1 MKTVLIERMSWTDF
15 RDAMEETDAV
25 IVPLGVMEE
34 HGPHCP
40 LGTDT
45 WIARHCA
52 RLIGEQ
58 SQTPVANV
66 LPFGYAA
73 NVRSFPGS
81 TSLDPDTY
89 TQVLLAYCGGFAAH
103 GAKRFLFINGHGG
116 NTPLLGNVAD
126 TLYEAYGA
134 ISFAND
140 WWTLLPQIA
149 PEYDCQD
156 HGGYYETSMLMAA
169 RPELPRM
176 ELARAVGECAIS
188 DNIRKHYTWSFQGA
202 SIGINC
208 DVGKFNPYGNL
219 GNPPMGASRE
229 LGEKLTALYVEYN
242 VALLEEIKRI
252 PLPFP
257 GAERI

>member
-1 MKTVLIERMSWTDF
+1 MKTIWIERMSWTDF
-15 RDAMEETDAV
+15 RDAMKETDTV

-34 HGPHCP
+34 HGPHSP

-45 WIARHCA
+45 WIAEHCA
-52 RLIGEQ
+52 ALIGERT
-58 SQTPVANV
+58 QTPVATV
-66 LPFGYAA
+66 LPYGYAA

-89 TQVLLAYCGGFAAH
+89 RQVLSAYCGGFAAH
-103 GAKRFLFINGHGG
+103 GARRFLFINGHGG
-116 NTPLLGNVAD
+116 NTPVLDLVAGD
-126 TLYEAYGA
+126 LYDKYGA

-140 WWTLLPQIA
+140 WWTLIPQLA
-149 PEYDCQD
+149 PEYDCAD

-169 RPELPRM
+169 RPGLPRM
-176 ELARAVGECAIS
+176 DLAHGVGECAIS
-188 DNIRKHYTWSFQGA
+188 DNIRKHYIWHFQGA

-229 LGEKLTALYVEYN
+229 LGEKLTEIYVSYN
-242 VALLEEIKRI
+242 VDLVNEIKRI

-257 GAERI
+257 KAEEI